1 MILALIQQVDTAD
14 ELLKSASY
22 LAVQLEKK
30 LGILLINVQKK
41 EWVSEEES
49 LLKARIDFLQLSPQP
64 IQIFR
69 ASTPQELTEMCE
81 RVEASFLFI
90 QLLDDSKK
98 NIRFWLSQCRELRIP
113 YILFKNA
120 FPPLD
125 LSKVIVP
132 INFLEEE
139 IEKAQFASAFGRFC
153 GSKIKML
160 LANDYGSK
168 ARQTAEKM
176 KELFDKFQLN
186 YTLTKGNSD
195 SYKIEKEAVQ
205 VAINEDAGIILVS
218 ASREYGLDDIV
229 FGPKEL
235 HLVKKSPVPILL
247 VNPRGDLYALCN

>member
-1 MILALIQQVDTAD
+1 MILALIQKIETCDN
-14 ELLKSASY
+14 LLKSASY
-22 LAVQLEKK
+22 LAVQLKK
-30 LGILLINVQKK
+30 KFGILLINNKK
-41 EWVSEEES
+41 EELIEKEKSYLNS
-49 LLKARIDFLQLSPQP
+49 KMNSLQLLSQP
-64 IQIFR
+64 DQIFFTT
-69 ASTPQELTEMCE
+69 SGKELPEICE
-81 RVEASFLFI
+81 KVEALFLLI
-90 QLLDDSKK
+90 QLPDDSKK

-113 YILFKNA
+113 YVLFKDS
-120 FPPLD
+120 FSSLD
-125 LSKVIVP
+125 LSRVIVP

-153 GSKIKML
+153 GSKIIIL

>member
-1 MILALIQQVDTAD
+1 MILALIQKIETCDN
-14 ELLKSASY
+14 LLKSASY
-22 LAVQLEKK
+22 LAVQLKK
-30 LGILLINVQKK
+30 KFGILLINNKK
-41 EWVSEEES
+41 EELIEKEKSYLNS
-49 LLKARIDFLQLSPQP
+49 KMNSLQLLSQP
-64 IQIFR
+64 DEILY
-69 ASTPQELTEMCE
+69 ATSGKELTEMCE
-81 RVEASFLFI
+81 KIEASFLFI

-113 YILFKNA
+113 YVLFKNS
-120 FPPLD
+120 FPSLD

-153 GSKIKML
+153 RSEIKML

-218 ASREYGLDDIV
+218 ASREYGLDDII

-235 HLVKKSPVPILL
+235 HLIKKSSVPILL